1 MRGRNLR
8 IGMVTGAIA
17 LALGLYLLPK
27 KPFSANKNTPP
38 PAEAAESSSSFSFEK
53 FVKEAKMKAGWNT
66 GNKAEI
72 WEQQIREGKSDPGL
86 YDSLA
91 ASWDMAKSPGIAAWY
106 FEQKSEKLESESSRL
121 NAAYRYFD
129 AFKASR
135 DSAEADFF
143 LDKAIR
149 NYTRVLELNPGN
161 LDAKTDLGIL
171 YAEGTGAPMKGI
183 TLLREVVAENPGH
196 ENAQVNL
203 GFLSMKSGQYDKAVE
218 RFDKVLAINPGRID
232 MYIYKGEALVR
243 MKRNSDAIESFKVF
257 TSLSNDRKM
266 IEEVNQYIESLKAEK
281 RTVSA
286 DENKETKN

>member
-8 IGMVTGAIA
+8 IGMVTGAIV

-38 PAEAAESSSSFSFEK
+38 ASEASETSSSFSFEK

-66 GNKAEI
+66 GTKAEN
-72 WEQQIREGKSDPGL
+72 WEQQIREGKGDPAL

-91 ASWDMAKSPGIAAWY
+91 ASWDSVKSPGIAAWY
-106 FEQKSEKLESESSRL
+106 FEQKSEKQESETSRI

-129 AFKASR
+129 AYKLSR

-149 NYTRVLELNPGN
+149 NYTRVIELNPRN

-183 TLLREVVAENPGH
+183 TLLREVVTENPQH

-203 GFLSMKSGQYDKAVE
+203 GFLS
-218 RFDKVLAINPGRID
+218 
-232 MYIYKGEALVR
+232 
-243 MKRNSDAIESFKVF
+243 
-257 TSLSNDRKM
+257 
-266 IEEVNQYIESLKAEK
+266 
-281 RTVSA
+281 
-286 DENKETKN
+286 